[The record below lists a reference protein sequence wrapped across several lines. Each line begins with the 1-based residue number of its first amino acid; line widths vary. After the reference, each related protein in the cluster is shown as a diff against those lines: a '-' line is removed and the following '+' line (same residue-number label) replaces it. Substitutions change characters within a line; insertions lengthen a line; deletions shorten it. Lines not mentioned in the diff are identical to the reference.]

1 VRASA
6 EEHERTAESAL
17 SSAPLDGGASGGA
30 QAESMPAA
38 SAALAQTGS
47 EVVKLGTQ
55 TDTAREAP
63 APLAPGR
70 TLIEQRAEQRRCV
83 LSVLG
88 GPSAADCAGGWMSA
102 PGLIASAPLGLAS
115 VAVALGATA
124 VGPSD
129 QGDGGPATDGGRPI
143 TPSPGPAPG
152 GAGGGVAAGASGGAV
167 GLSGFLT
174 LAGLLL
180 LAAPRALRR
189 LRLSRRP
196 HLTAFFVLIPE
207 RPG

>member
-1 VRASA
+1 
-6 EEHERTAESAL
+6 
-17 SSAPLDGGASGGA
+17 
-30 QAESMPAA
+30 
-38 SAALAQTGS
+38 
-47 EVVKLGTQ
+47 
-55 TDTAREAP
+55 
-63 APLAPGR
+63 
-70 TLIEQRAEQRRCV
+70 
-83 LSVLG
+83 
-88 GPSAADCAGGWMSA
+88 
-102 PGLIASAPLGLAS
+102 
-115 VAVALGATA
+115 VALGATA